1 MEQELTAL
9 ELNETW
15 SIVDLPLGK
24 KPIDCK
30 WVYKYKFHADGTIE
44 RAKARLV
51 AKGFTQREGI
61 DFHDTFSP
69 VAKLTSI
76 RCILAIAA
84 IKGWE
89 LQQLDVN
96 NAFLY
101 GDLNEEIYMKIPLG
115 HHAAKTNKVCRL
127 QKSLYG
133 LRQASRQWNSK
144 LSSTLAEYG
153 FIQSKADYSLFT
165 KTTGSSFVALLIYV
179 DDIILMSSDNIS
191 CTAVKSFLESKFKI
205 KTLGPLKYFLGME
218 IARSNKG
225 IQLCQRKF
233 ALDILSEVGLLASKP
248 SPLPM
253 EPNLKISKAEG
264 ELFHDPTLYRKLVG
278 KLLYLTNT
286 RPDLSYSVHLL
297 SQFMETPRLPHYNAV
312 IKVLRYLKGTPGQGL
327 FFPTASTF
335 NLVAY
340 SDANWGNCP
349 DTRRSTTGFCVFI
362 GSSLICWKSKKQTTV
377 SRSSAESEY
386 RAMASVA

>member
-1 MEQELTAL
+1 MENKE
-9 ELNETW
+9 
-15 SIVDLPLGK
+15 
-24 KPIDCK
+24 
-30 WVYKYKFHADGTIE
+30 
-44 RAKARLV
+44 
-51 AKGFTQREGI
+51 KGNFEPFQFFSNLRILLCFTQREGI

-76 RCILAIAA
+76 HCILAVAA

-101 GDLNEEIYMKIPLG
+101 GELNEEIYMKIPLG
-115 HHAAKTNKVCRL
+115 HHAAKSNKVCRL

-133 LRQASRQWNSK
+133 LRQASRQWNTK

-165 KTTGSSFVALLIYV
+165 KNTGSSFVALLIYV
-179 DDIILMSSDNIS
+179 DDIILMSSDTIS

-253 EPNLKISKAEG
+253 EPNLKISKDEG

-377 SRSSAESEY
+377 SRL
-386 RAMASVA
+386 